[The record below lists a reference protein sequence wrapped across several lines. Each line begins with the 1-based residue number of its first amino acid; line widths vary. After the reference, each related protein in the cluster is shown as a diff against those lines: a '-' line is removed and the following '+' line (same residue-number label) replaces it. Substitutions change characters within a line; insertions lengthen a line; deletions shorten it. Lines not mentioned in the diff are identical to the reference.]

1 MIQQHYLYIHV
12 ARTMLHGALV
22 HSVFQKTTRLSPFAR
37 SEYESGQ
44 IQNMMSTDCR
54 TVSGFVTH
62 IHELWGSV
70 FQVFVSLILLV
81 ELLGLVPTL
90 ATFALV
96 LCCIPLEALL
106 LSMITALR
114 KSLSRMTDQRVNAIS
129 EAIKGI
135 KLIKLYAW
143 EVPFIRRIQKSRFRE
158 LGLLRSVLFLQ
169 VWNHLLASSLSTT
182 LTVVAFAMYVLLGH
196 ALDAALVF
204 PAIALFDIM
213 WPALLFFPNII
224 TDLGKTIASLAR
236 LEKYLLAEE
245 LQTRGAH
252 CDPEAQASLRARRL
266 EYVFADA
273 VLKWKGSET
282 SFSLSTNSF
291 SIPDGALVA
300 VVGSTAGGKSTLL
313 AGMLGELVVSSGKIH
328 SRIDRSVSYCDQ
340 VPFIQNATVRDNVL
354 FGEAYDKKLY
364 ETVLSACCLLPDLRT
379 LPAGEMTE
387 IGSRGVNLSGGQR
400 ARVAL
405 ARAVYNTPDICL
417 MDDPL
422 SAVDTNVGKHIFE
435 ECMVSQLRG
444 KTRIFTTNHL
454 HIASSSKV
462 DIVIV
467 VTGGEVVEAGPR
479 ADLVKDPNSKF
490 RQLLSLSGIKTL
502 AHNSHETPRED
513 AIHASSFSHRAEDVQ
528 QGTSPSQ
535 SGYSTNESK
544 AEGNS
549 LLKNGNNVDY
559 GALEAGRLTKA
570 ESKHEGHVKLSHY
583 KTYVFSMGLVRWVLP
598 IVTLGLLD
606 QIMRT
611 CFEVWLS
618 VWSEKNSSHN
628 LGQNLS
634 VFFFLGVSSVFLG
647 GMSMFA
653 LACGSLQAS
662 TTLHEKLVISVL
674 GAPISFFNSTPEGR
688 LINRFNNDIDRVDSE
703 LAYILENLFTLLV
716 VIIIRF
722 AMLTWAIPWFVL
734 VIVPVV
740 MLLWAIQGFYRRG
753 VVDLKRL
760 EALSYS
766 PLYSHFAETI
776 DGVVTIRA
784 FNDVGR
790 VVKMNEIHTNL
801 MLKTSFAITYARRWL
816 SMRMNTTGSVLT
828 FATTVVLMNIPSSRV
843 STSMKALLLTYMVS
857 LVNIIRWSVKG
868 LTELESRLSSIERI
882 SEYSNDA
889 FPREL
894 TDLETTHDTNSN
906 DEEKRAV
913 SCEEGSSL
921 VPESVAHPPHVE
933 NANWPRHGHITFSNV
948 QMRYRSDLE
957 LALKSVS
964 FSVKSGEHF
973 AIIGR
978 TGAGKTSTI
987 QSLFRLYDLA
997 GGRITIDGVDIS
1009 CLRLQDLRSK
1019 IGVIP
1024 QEAICFSGTIRA
1036 NLDMLNIYSEEEVQR
1051 AFNLCGL
1058 AESTN
1063 VSLDFEVGEGGA
1075 NLSVGQRQMMCLGR
1089 ALLRQCQ
1096 VVVLDEATSSV
1107 SAEVDDRIQ
1116 RIIRKEM
1123 KGCTVLTVAHRL
1135 GTVMGNDRVM
1145 IMDKGRVAEIGK
1157 PYELL
1162 KKDSFLKKLVDETGQ
1177 ESAAYLR
1184 RLAGIHSV

>member
-1 MIQQHYLYIHV
+1 MLHIVSALYFLARLFFAQPLIPPLRLSPSSSHLKRVAFCLYPLPLLLFAPTSTVFLSYFAASIVALRFAYHHPDSLHNVPFWRRLFWRVDIVLYFTLLSTHFLVSNTYLLLKVVIALIAFAALSTFAANLLQSASSEDLSPTSINLIRLAFSQKLPNIHSFATVPPTLHNTSLFVLLTFRWVTPMLDSASSRPMQHDDISEVEQKFCSESTSNMFHSIWHQEKQPRERQSSSPSLLRALSRSFGWRIMMTAIPKLFADTLTLLAPIVLRKIIQYLQSDPGRARITTEGWRLALLLLFINISGIVMIQQHYLYIHV

-422 SAVDTNVGKHIFE
+422 SAVDTNV
-435 ECMVSQLRG
+435 
-444 KTRIFTTNHL
+444 
-454 HIASSSKV
+454 
-462 DIVIV
+462 
-467 VTGGEVVEAGPR
+467 
-479 ADLVKDPNSKF
+479 
-490 RQLLSLSGIKTL
+490 
-502 AHNSHETPRED
+502 
-513 AIHASSFSHRAEDVQ
+513 
-528 QGTSPSQ
+528 
-535 SGYSTNESK
+535 
-544 AEGNS
+544 
-549 LLKNGNNVDY
+549 
-559 GALEAGRLTKA
+559 
-570 ESKHEGHVKLSHY
+570 
-583 KTYVFSMGLVRWVLP
+583 
-598 IVTLGLLD
+598 
-606 QIMRT
+606 
-611 CFEVWLS
+611 
-618 VWSEKNSSHN
+618 
-628 LGQNLS
+628 
-634 VFFFLGVSSVFLG
+634 
-647 GMSMFA
+647 
-653 LACGSLQAS
+653 
-662 TTLHEKLVISVL
+662 
-674 GAPISFFNSTPEGR
+674 
-688 LINRFNNDIDRVDSE
+688 
-703 LAYILENLFTLLV
+703 
-716 VIIIRF
+716 
-722 AMLTWAIPWFVL
+722 
-734 VIVPVV
+734 
-740 MLLWAIQGFYRRG
+740 GFYRRG

>member
-1 MIQQHYLYIHV
+1 MIQQYFLYIHV

-22 HSVFQKTTRLSPFAR
+22 HCVFQKTTKLSPVAR
-37 SEYESGQ
+37 SQYESGQ
-44 IQNMMSTDCR
+44 IHNMMSTDCR
-54 TVSGFVTH
+54 TVSNFVTN
-62 IHELWGSV
+62 IHELWSSV
-70 FQVFVSLILLV
+70 FQIFVSLMLLV
-81 ELLGLVPTL
+81 QLLGWVPTL
-90 ATFALV
+90 ATFAIV
-96 LCCIPLEALL
+96 LCCIPLEARL
-106 LSMITALR
+106 LSMITSLR
-114 KSLSRMTDQRVNAIS
+114 KSLSSMTDQRVNAIS

-143 EVPFIRRIQKSRFRE
+143 EVPFIRRIQQSRFRE

-169 VWNHLLASSLSTT
+169 VWNHLLVSSLSTA
-182 LTVVAFAMYVLLGH
+182 LTVVAFAIYVLLGH
-196 ALDAALVF
+196 VLDAALVF
-204 PAIALFDIM
+204 PAIALFGIM
-213 WPALLFFPNII
+213 WPALLFFPSTI
-224 TDLGKTIASLAR
+224 TALGKTLASLTR

-245 LQTRGAH
+245 LETSRAH
-252 CDPEAQASLRARRL
+252 GDAEVQANIRARGL
-266 EYVFADA
+266 EFVFSDA
-273 VLKWKGSET
+273 LLKWKDSET
-282 SFSLSTNSF
+282 SFSLSTNTF

-300 VVGSTAGGKSTLL
+300 VVGSTAGGKSTLIS
-313 AGMLGELVVSSGKIH
+313 GMLGELAVSSGEIH
-328 SRIDRSVSYCDQ
+328 SRVGRRVSYCDQ
-340 VPFIQNATVRDNVL
+340 VPFIQNATIRDNIL
-354 FGEAYDKKLY
+354 FGKAYDKKLY
-364 ETVLSACCLLPDLRT
+364 DAVLSSCCLLPDLRV

-400 ARVAL
+400 ARVGL
-405 ARAVYNTPDICL
+405 ARAVYNNPDVCI

-422 SAVDTNVGKHIFE
+422 SAVDANVGKHIFE
-435 ECMVSQLRG
+435 ECIVSQLQG

-454 HIASSSKV
+454 HIASSPKV

-467 VTGGEVVEAGPR
+467 VTGGKVVEAKRR
-479 ADLVKDPNSKF
+479 AELANDPSSKF
-490 RQLLSLSGIKTL
+490 RQLLSQSGIKTL
-502 AHNSHETPRED
+502 GQHSPVTPSGESAHTGHNSARPTD
-513 AIHASSFSHRAEDVQ
+513 AQRRASSPQLANTTIEPKTEKV
-528 QGTSPSQ
+528 
-535 SGYSTNESK
+535 
-544 AEGNS
+544 S
-549 LLKNGNNVDY
+549 LLKNSNHVDY

-570 ESKHEGHVKLSHY
+570 ESKNEGHVKLSHY
-583 KTYVFSMGLVRWVLP
+583 KTYVLSMGLVRWVLP
-598 IVTLGLLD
+598 IMTLGILD

-611 CFEVWLS
+611 GFELWLS

-628 LGQNLS
+628 LGHNLS
-634 VFFFLGVSSVFLG
+634 IFFLLGVSSVFLG
-647 GMSMFA
+647 GMSMFS

-662 TTLHEKLVISVL
+662 TTLHERLVTSVL

-716 VIIIRF
+716 VTAIRF
-722 AMLTWAIPWFVL
+722 TMLTWAIPWFIL
-734 VIVPVV
+734 VIFPVM
-740 MLLWAIQGFYRRG
+740 MLLWVIQGYYRRG

-766 PLYSHFAETI
+766 PLYSHFGETI

-784 FNDVGR
+784 FKDVGR
-790 VVKMNEIHTNL
+790 VVKMNEMHTDL

-816 SMRMNTTGSVLT
+816 SMRMNTTGSALT
-828 FATTVVLMNIPSSRV
+828 FVTTIVLMNTSSSRV
-843 STSMKALLLTYMVS
+843 STSMKALLLTYMIS
-857 LVNIIRWSVKG
+857 LVNIIRWTVKG

-894 TDLETTHDTNSN
+894 KDIQISHDVHSDTA
-906 DEEKRAV
+906 RYQAV
-913 SCEEGSSL
+913 AEEEGYPLLSNSM
-921 VPESVAHPPHVE
+921 AHPTHPQ
-933 NANWPRHGHITFSNV
+933 NPSWPKDGHITFSDV
-948 QMRYRSDLE
+948 QMRYRSDLD

-964 FSVKSGEHF
+964 FSVRSGEHF

-987 QSLFRLYDLA
+987 QCLFRLYGLS
-997 GGRITIDGVDIS
+997 GGRITIDEVDIS
-1009 CLRLQDLRSK
+1009 HLKLQDLRSR

-1024 QEAICFSGTIRA
+1024 QEAICFSGTIRT
-1036 NLDMLNIYSEEEVQR
+1036 NLDMLNMYSDDEVQR

-1063 VSLDFEVGEGGA
+1063 VDLQFEVGEGGA

-1089 ALLRQCQ
+1089 ALLRRCQ

-1116 RIIRKEM
+1116 KIIREEM
-1123 KGCTVLTVAHRL
+1123 KSCTVLTVAHRL

-1145 IMDKGRVAEIGK
+1145 IMDNGRVAEIGK

-1162 KKDSFLKKLVDETGQ
+1162 RTNSLLKKLVDETGPQ
-1177 ESAAYLR
+1177 SAAHLR
-1184 RLAGIHSV
+1184 RLAGIHDV